1 MKKKLIIKK
10 HSGFSLLEVMVAL
23 VISAI
28 ALLGMAAGQLQ
39 SLKYA
44 TNSFDY
50 TLALLQ
56 ANNAVEQTWDNLCQL
71 QRDPTVF
78 NANKP
83 SVQFD
88 KYDIEF
94 KNGFDND
101 NFLVS
106 VSWTDDRIDG
116 EDKVEIQASFP
127 NISGGCQ

>member
-56 ANNAVEQTWDNLCQL
+56 ANNAVEQTWVNLCQL
-71 QRDPTVF
+71 QSDPTVF